1 MKALQYKEW
10 KLAMSPVPFF
20 FLALSGLL
28 LIPNYPYYVT
38 FFYNSLGIFLF
49 FQSCRENRDVYYM
62 MLLPVTKRE
71 MVRARVRTVMDLQL
85 LQVLVCIPFL
95 FIRAQSAAMVLPTA
109 PAPRIA
115 MGISFK

>member
-38 FFYNSLGIFLF
+38 FFYNGLGLF
-49 FQSCRENRDVYYM
+49 SAFSCFSS
-62 MLLPVTKRE
+62 PAGKT
-71 MVRARVRTVMDLQL
+71 AT
-85 LQVLVCIPFL
+85 CI
-95 FIRAQSAAMVLPTA
+95 T
-109 PAPRIA
+109 
-115 MGISFK
+115 

>member
-38 FFYNSLGIFLF
+38 FFIILSAF
-49 FQSCRENRDVYYM
+49 SCFSS
-62 MLLPVTKRE
+62 PAGKT
-71 MVRARVRTVMDLQL
+71 AT
-85 LQVLVCIPFL
+85 CI
-95 FIRAQSAAMVLPTA
+95 T
-109 PAPRIA
+109 
-115 MGISFK
+115 